1 MDNAIQR
8 LNNQDQIR
16 NPGGEINTLHV
27 WESREQKMEVLT
39 DAQEIYTVL
48 SKLHVGVS
56 QRYCART
63 LQTRPAFSELL

>member
-1 MDNAIQR
+1 MDCAIQR
-8 LNNQDQIR
+8 LNNQGQIR
-16 NPGGEINTLHV
+16 NPGGGINTLHV

>member
-1 MDNAIQR
+1 MVA
-8 LNNQDQIR
+8 
-16 NPGGEINTLHV
+16 
-27 WESREQKMEVLT
+27 LT

-48 SKLHVGVS
+48 SKLHVGVP